1 MDPIEDTPI
10 PMNKNEKRSSQLPI
24 YKEYF
29 QLLFLEDTAQFYHH
43 EAAAFLAHNSVTE
56 YLKKVYFS
64 LW

>member
-1 MDPIEDTPI
+1 MDPTEDAWLT
-10 PMNKNEKRSSQLPI
+10 MTKNEKIKSKLAI

-29 QLLFLEDTAQFYHH
+29 QWLFLEDTAQFYQH

-64 LW
+64 L